1 MPEVKPPNDTREK
14 PKPKP
19 PELRAPD
26 WRALLWYLPMLLVL
40 LWLYQEWMN
49 QDARFQTIPY
59 SEFKDRLAAG
69 EVRDVRI
76 MESEIEGQI
85 VPKPKMTPEKP
96 AADEKPAAKVTGK
109 PPTAPGTRPP
119 SGVKPPPSLPLA
131 RPTEPPR
138 FRTVRVEDPKLIEQL
153 QAAGV
158 SYQAERPG
166 VLSNLL
172 MLWVMPILLIS
183 VFWWFLSRRMSSAG
197 QAVMSIGKSKAR
209 LVADQSTG
217 VTFADVAGCDEAKYE
232 LQEVVDFLKH
242 PQRYEK
248 LGAKIPKGILLV
260 GPPGTG
266 KTLMARAVAGEA
278 GVAFFSISGSDF
290 VEMFVGVGA
299 ARVRD
304 LFETAKREAPCII
317 FIDEVDAIGRQ
328 RGVHIGP
335 VNDEREQTLN
345 QLLVE
350 MDGFQANVGV
360 IILAATNRPD
370 VLDRALLR
378 PGRFDRQVVV
388 DSPDVDGREA
398 ILRVHAR
405 GKPLAADI
413 DLRAVAKAT
422 VGFSGADLANALN
435 EAALLAARRVSEQIT
450 QGDLE
455 QAVEK
460 LVAGPERT
468 SRRLD
473 DVQRR
478 RVAFHEVGH
487 ALVAAYSEHVDP
499 VHKISIVPRGRA
511 ALGYTLQLPVAD
523 QFLMTKS
530 DLLERIRG
538 MLGGRAAEELVYAEV
553 STGAENDLERATA
566 LARQMVCM
574 FGMSDAVG
582 LIHCTNKQGEFV
594 QQVPGLS
601 LTRDCSEETYR
612 TVDVEVR
619 KILDQAYQ
627 EARQILTDH
636 RDQLDSVAEA
646 LLHRETI
653 DAATFHQLI
662 GKPLPP
668 DAKKVPPASLGQ
680 LFNPPLE

>member
-1 MPEVKPPNDTREK
+1 
-14 PKPKP
+14 
-19 PELRAPD
+19 
-26 WRALLWYLPMLLVL
+26 
-40 LWLYQEWMN
+40 
-49 QDARFQTIPY
+49 
-59 SEFKDRLAAG
+59 
-69 EVRDVRI
+69 
-76 MESEIEGQI
+76 
-85 VPKPKMTPEKP
+85 
-96 AADEKPAAKVTGK
+96 
-109 PPTAPGTRPP
+109 
-119 SGVKPPPSLPLA
+119 
-131 RPTEPPR
+131 
-138 FRTVRVEDPKLIEQL
+138 
-153 QAAGV
+153 
-158 SYQAERPG
+158 
-166 VLSNLL
+166 
-172 MLWVMPILLIS
+172 
-183 VFWWFLSRRMSSAG
+183 
-197 QAVMSIGKSKAR
+197 
-209 LVADQSTG
+209 
-217 VTFADVAGCDEAKYE
+217 
-232 LQEVVDFLKH
+232 
-242 PQRYEK
+242 
-248 LGAKIPKGILLV
+248 
-260 GPPGTG
+260 
-266 KTLMARAVAGEA
+266 
-278 GVAFFSISGSDF
+278 
-290 VEMFVGVGA
+290 
-299 ARVRD
+299 
-304 LFETAKREAPCII
+304 
-317 FIDEVDAIGRQ
+317 
-328 RGVHIGP
+328 
-335 VNDEREQTLN
+335 
-345 QLLVE
+345 
-350 MDGFQANVGV
+350 
-360 IILAATNRPD
+360 
-370 VLDRALLR
+370 
-378 PGRFDRQVVV
+378 VVV